1 VPWQLL
7 GEAELARGL
16 DERARTS
23 LLQAL
28 ASDRESWSIWYDLA
42 SVSRG
47 AERAHAL
54 AEAKKLNPLSPEV
67 DELLTER

>member
-1 VPWQLL
+1 MSLL
-7 GEAELARGL
+7 RALAR
-16 DERARTS
+16 
-23 LLQAL
+23 
-28 ASDRESWSIWYDLA
+28 DRESWSIWYDLA

-47 AERAHAL
+47 AERARAL